1 MSANEFLLN
10 SWCFLSAPQSG
21 FCFFSGDA
29 ASDCERP
36 AFSLPKHH
44 MFARSSITFNIDDGV
59 SDASPPSPPV
69 STQMSGR
76 SMKSMTLDDEA
87 TSSTMVH
94 YVPWPSGRFIWVL
107 PKLDIRTLVF
117 FDA

>member
-1 MSANEFLLN
+1 
-10 SWCFLSAPQSG
+10 
-21 FCFFSGDA
+21 
-29 ASDCERP
+29 
-36 AFSLPKHH
+36 

-94 YVPWPSGRFIWVL
+94 YVPWPSARHLGASKIGRTDTRLFGMHERNSI
-107 PKLDIRTLVF
+107 DITRNMY
-117 FDA
+117 